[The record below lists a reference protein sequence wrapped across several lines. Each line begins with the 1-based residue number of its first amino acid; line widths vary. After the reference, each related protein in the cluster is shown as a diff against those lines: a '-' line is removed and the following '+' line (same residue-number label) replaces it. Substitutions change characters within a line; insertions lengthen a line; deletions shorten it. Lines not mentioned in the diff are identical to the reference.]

1 MSANAFE
8 KTNLGW
14 QLQQLQQRLVEW
26 LELQLSQLRPSL
38 PGIPNV
44 STPEWLNSLTW
55 LLVRVAF
62 WVILGWVLIRLV
74 LWLMPKM
81 LAYWNSLNLK
91 TGKQAT
97 AASGELT
104 AEGWLLR
111 SRQLYRQGEYRDAAR
126 ALYMAML
133 QQLNDSGIAPT
144 NPVAP
149 MGNIFKSRRICPSIK
164 RIKNYCKPTS
174 DCASAMEKLPQKH
187 LSSASKHTGTFR
199 VLIADG

>member
-133 QQLNDSGIAPT
+133 QQLNDSGIAPHQ
-144 NPVAP
+144 P
-149 MGNIFKSRRICPSIK
+149 SRTDGEYIQI
-164 RIKNYCKPTS
+164 TQ
-174 DCASAMEKLPQKH
+174 DLPQHQAYQKLLQTH
-187 LSSASKHTGTFR
+187 ERLCFGNGEITPEAFEQCQQAYRDISSANS
-199 VLIADG
+199 